1 VRREVADLH
10 KNNVRLRF
18 IGERECLDSKL
29 NEKISNA
36 EALTADNT
44 GLRLQVAVAY
54 GGRWDIVEAARSV
67 ASKVVSGEISP
78 ESIDEATF
86 AAELQLGGAPDP
98 DLLIRTGGEQ
108 RISNFLLWNLAYA
121 ELWFTDVLWPDFGQ
135 AEFEAALAYYSAGA
149 VRIARGGGAGGHCAR
164 DTGRRLGV
172 VRFPGIPFDANSGDV
187 RGSRCRADG
196 PRYLVGTANQRPA
209 VPGGPCVVGW
219 RACVDTVLS
228 DTDSRRPALG
238 RRGAGA
244 GAALHRPHC
253 PLPRKPGR
261 PGSTPPSLSFTSQAR
276 PSCSAPW

>member
-1 VRREVADLH
+1 MDGNGRWARKRSLPRHAGHRSGVKSVRGVVENSARYGVEYLTLFAFSSENWRRPEEEVGMLMSLFLEALRREVADLH

-135 AEFEAALAYYSAGA
+135 AEFEAALAYYSERQRRYGHTGEQLEA
-149 VRIARGGGAGGHCAR
+149 VKC
-164 DTGRRLGV
+164 
-172 VRFPGIPFDANSGDV
+172 
-187 RGSRCRADG
+187 
-196 PRYLVGTANQRPA
+196 
-209 VPGGPCVVGW
+209 
-219 RACVDTVLS
+219 
-228 DTDSRRPALG
+228 
-238 RRGAGA
+238 
-244 GAALHRPHC
+244 
-253 PLPRKPGR
+253 
-261 PGSTPPSLSFTSQAR
+261 
-276 PSCSAPW
+276 